1 MLDIT
6 ILAIGKIK
14 ERYFQDAYCEFLKRL
29 NPYIKI
35 NIQELA
41 HKSFFNNDQEK
52 IKKEEGKK
60 IIKYL
65 DKYSQKKIIVLADA
79 LSDALGVHISEE
91 SENHHSER
99 EIWEATISTFVA
111 KFVFAGMFIVPVLL
125 FSLTTAVV
133 FSIVFGLFLIALFS
147 CYLAKIQGINKRGVV
162 TE

>member
-1 MLDIT
+1 MDIT

-65 DKYSQKKIIVLADA
+65 DKYSQKKIIVLDERGDNMTSEKFSVFLFKIKEPIIFVLGGSLGLSKEVLSRADYKIA
-79 LSDALGVHISEE
+79 LSQMTFPHELARVVLVEQIY
-91 SENHHSER
+91 R
-99 EIWEATISTFVA
+99 AITIE
-111 KFVFAGMFIVPVLL
+111 KGKNYHL
-125 FSLTTAVV
+125 
-133 FSIVFGLFLIALFS
+133 
-147 CYLAKIQGINKRGVV
+147 
-162 TE
+162 

>member
-65 DKYSQKKIIVLADA
+65 DKYSQKKIIVLDERGDNMTSEKFSVFLFKIKEPIIFVLGGSLGLSKEVLSRADYKIA
-79 LSDALGVHISEE
+79 LSQMTFPHELARVVLVEQIY
-91 SENHHSER
+91 R
-99 EIWEATISTFVA
+99 AITIE
-111 KFVFAGMFIVPVLL
+111 KGKNYHL
-125 FSLTTAVV
+125 
-133 FSIVFGLFLIALFS
+133 
-147 CYLAKIQGINKRGVV
+147 
-162 TE
+162 